1 MITTCCRQKCMKR
14 LVDQILGLT
23 GAAATAVLLG
33 LIVHDDLG
41 MSQSAIRAG
50 ALSGAGVILAAVS
63 FEFLLTRRK
72 K

>member
-1 MITTCCRQKCMKR
+1 MKR

-23 GAAATAVLLG
+23 GAAATALLLG
-33 LIVHDDLG
+33 C
-41 MSQSAIRAG
+41 
-50 ALSGAGVILAAVS
+50 GAGVILAAVS